1 MERVMIFVKRKN
13 NKSNK
18 KNQYI
23 MQRKDTQ
30 TKQNKI
36 EIMMIRKKK
45 KNIEKM

>member
-1 MERVMIFVKRKN
+1 
-13 NKSNK
+13 
-18 KNQYI
+18 

-45 KNIEKM
+45 KIQRKCNGERNVCMLDDKYEK

>member
-1 MERVMIFVKRKN
+1 MERVVILREKIIKVIKRI
-13 NKSNK
+13 
-18 KNQYI
+18 I

>member
-1 MERVMIFVKRKN
+1 MERVVILREKIIKVIKRI
-13 NKSNK
+13 
-18 KNQYI
+18 I

-45 KNIEKM
+45 KNIEKI